1 MPTNSD
7 TIIPIEAATT
17 AAAPAASAPAEVGL
31 RDSVAA
37 LIELTKP
44 GITKLVLVTTAVGF
58 ALGAIG
64 RTWDPIRLVI
74 VGVVCLLGTALCSS
88 SANAL
93 NQLWE
98 RRRDA
103 LMPRTCARPLPTH
116 RVGALTAGVFGVT
129 CGLAGVW
136 TLALF
141 INPAAAL
148 VALTT
153 ILTYVLVY
161 TPMKTLSTA
170 STIVGAVPG
179 ALPPVIGFA
188 AATPGAG
195 FESLAHPAPWSLF
208 AVMFV
213 WQIPH
218 FLAIAWMHRDG
229 YARGGF
235 RVLPLF
241 DPDGGRTARA
251 SLAWLAALLPLSL
264 WPIIAMPGRLGWGY
278 ALAALALGVMFIR
291 PAIRFHNERTTPNA
305 RRLFFASIIYLP
317 LLLLAMVADA
327 LITTFVLR

>member
-1 MPTNSD
+1 MPSD
-7 TIIPIEAATT
+7 NDATIPMDSAVAVP
-17 AAAPAASAPAEVGL
+17 APAAMTI
-31 RDSVAA
+31 RDSLTA
-37 LIELTKP
+37 LVELTKP

-58 ALGAIG
+58 TLGALA
-64 RTWDPIRLVI
+64 RTWDPVRLI
-74 VGVVCLLGTALCSS
+74 LVGLACLAGTALCSS

-103 LMPRTCARPLPTH
+103 LMPRTCARPLPTR

-141 INPAAAL
+141 VTPAASL

-153 ILTYVLVY
+153 IVTYVFVY
-161 TPMKTLSTA
+161 TPMKTLSTV

-188 AATPGAG
+188 AASPGAG
-195 FESLAHPAPWSLF
+195 FDSLVHPAAWSLF
-208 AVMFV
+208 AIMFV

-251 SLAWLAALLPLSL
+251 SLAWLAALVPVSL
-264 WPIIAMPGRLGWGY
+264 WPIIAMPGRIGWGY
-278 ALAALALGVMFIR
+278 AVAALALGVLFIR
-291 PAIRFHNERTTPNA
+291 PAIRFHRERTTPNA

-327 LITTFVLR
+327 LITAFALS